1 MVDIRD
7 ALSLTLDD
15 DPCAIL
21 PIIINK
27 SGLLKRGDARDIYI
41 YMWNTYYLN
50 AKLDPNYFFS
60 KPWIFPP
67 DSGDPDSEEWC
78 DIKDKGS
85 TVEISYEDIEE
96 DVGILQPNAARAIK
110 KLETDGFITCLK
122 KGNRWNPKATYQINI
137 GIFEMLARIDIE
149 NIIGWDHFK
158 NPYLK
163 RRLISWSEAI

>member
-1 MVDIRD
+1 MIDIRD
-7 ALSLTLDD
+7 VLPLTLED

-27 SGLLKRGDARDIYI
+27 SGLLKRGEARDIYI

-50 AKLDPNYFFS
+50 AKKDPDYIFS
-60 KPWIFPP
+60 KDFIY
-67 DSGDPDSEEWC
+67 SSEWC
-78 DIKDKGS
+78 AINDKGS
-85 TVEISYEDIEE
+85 TVEISYKDIEE

-110 KLETDGFITCLK
+110 KLEIEGFITCLK

-149 NIIGWDHFK
+149 KLFVWDRFERL
-158 NPYLK
+158 YLK